1 MLGYSAL
8 DMVQHYARIPE
19 VDIQE
24 AHHRANWPTGCML
37 VHAMAQC
44 EAPMIQGL
52 MPADVIS
59 SLGPGTPSL
68 VNE

>member
-24 AHHRANWPTGCML
+24 AHHRANWPTG
-37 VHAMAQC
+37 
-44 EAPMIQGL
+44 
-52 MPADVIS
+52 
-59 SLGPGTPSL
+59 
-68 VNE
+68 